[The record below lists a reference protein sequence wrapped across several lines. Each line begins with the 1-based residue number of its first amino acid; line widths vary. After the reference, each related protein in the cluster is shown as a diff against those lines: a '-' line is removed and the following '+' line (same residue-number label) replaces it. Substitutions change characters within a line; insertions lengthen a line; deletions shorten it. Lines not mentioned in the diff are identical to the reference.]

1 MSKVYLVASLTPKLG
16 MSSEM
21 ETVLRNMCEP
31 SRSEPGC
38 VFYSLLKNS
47 DGFHFIECWR
57 SENDLDLHRE
67 TAHYKNFKEKIADL
81 LDGPPNVLNLEGV
94 NIDFE

>member
-1 MSKVYLVASLTPKLG
+1 MSKVYLVASLTPKQG

-38 VFYSLLKNS
+38 VFYSLLK
-47 DGFHFIECWR
+47 
-57 SENDLDLHRE
+57 
-67 TAHYKNFKEKIADL
+67 KIIKVLKL
-81 LDGPPNVLNLEGV
+81 LL
-94 NIDFE
+94 IFTIY

>member
-1 MSKVYLVASLTPKLG
+1 MSKVYLVASLTPKQG

-38 VFYSLLKNS
+38 VLMGFTSSNVGDLKT
-47 DGFHFIECWR
+47 I
-57 SENDLDLHRE
+57 
-67 TAHYKNFKEKIADL
+67 
-81 LDGPPNVLNLEGV
+81 
-94 NIDFE
+94 